1 MVQIWYME
9 PYPCGDPRLPHH
21 LFPPKKITPDELT
34 KRTGVLYFKV
44 DTEDQVSMS
53 KRIALLKK
61 GRKLTKEDVYTLNAR
76 SITDFD
82 DKIEELYEETQL
94 NNEMAVFVIE
104 GSAYYDVEDECDN
117 WLRILCEYG
126 DLLIIPAGKLHRFT
140 TTTEN
145 FVKMRRF
152 FKADKR

>member
-1 MVQIWYME
+1 
-9 PYPCGDPRLPHH
+9 
-21 LFPPKKITPDELT
+21 
-34 KRTGVLYFKV
+34 
-44 DTEDQVSMS
+44 MS

-76 SITDFD
+76 ITVDFE
-82 DKIEELYEETQL
+82 DKIEELFEETEL
-94 NNEMAVFVIE
+94 SSEIAILIIE
-104 GSAYYDVEDECDN
+104 GSAYYDVEDNCGN

-126 DLLIIPAGKLHRFT
+126 DLLIIPAGKLYRFT

-152 FKADKR
+152 FKADKH

>member
-1 MVQIWYME
+1 MF
-9 PYPCGDPRLPHH
+9 LN
-21 LFPPKKITPDELT
+21 
-34 KRTGVLYFKV
+34 V